1 MFDFLKRFLGLG
13 KKPVEKKED
22 VKEDVVF
29 QEDRFVMD
37 TEIVSEKNDGES
49 LDDLT
54 EKYFPKQEAQEPE
67 PKHEIEEQV
76 EEQVDE
82 QVDEQVEEQVEEQVK
97 EQDQGYVTNMPEHN
111 LEDSNELN
119 GQLNSND
126 QERDR
131 DDTSM

>member
-1 MFDFLKRFLGLG
+1 MFDFLKRFLGLE

-37 TEIVSEKNDGES
+37 TEIVSEKNDAES
-49 LDDLT
+49 LDELT
-54 EKYFPKQEAQEPE
+54 EKYFPRQEPE
-67 PKHEIEEQV
+67 PKHEVEEQEE

-82 QVDEQVEEQVEEQVK
+82 KEEE
-97 EQDQGYVTNMPEHN
+97 QGYVTDMPEHN
-111 LEDSNELN
+111 LEDSDELN

-126 QERDR
+126 QEGDR

>member
-1 MFDFLKRFLGLG
+1 MFDFLKRFLGFG

-29 QEDRFVMD
+29 QEDTFVMD
-37 TEIVSEKNDGES
+37 TEIVSEKNDAES

-54 EKYFPKQEAQEPE
+54 EKYFPKQEAEEPE

-82 QVDEQVEEQVEEQVK
+82 QVDEQVEEQVE